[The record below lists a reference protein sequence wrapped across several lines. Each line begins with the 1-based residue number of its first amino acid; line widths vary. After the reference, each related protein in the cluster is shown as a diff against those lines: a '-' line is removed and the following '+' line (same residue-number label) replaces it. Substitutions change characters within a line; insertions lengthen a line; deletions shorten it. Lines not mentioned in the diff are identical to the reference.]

1 MSVGRICTRYVDL
14 ADPEETVQAAAR
26 RMLERKVGTLV
37 ILDQAKRPV
46 GLLTDRDLV
55 LRVLA
60 QGQDPRQTSVGAV
73 MTKEPKTVTE
83 GTPIEQALAL
93 MRSGAFRRL
102 PVVGGDGTLVGLV
115 SLDDILSLLAEALRE
130 VGTLVERE
138 MPSGTEST
146 RLRGRPTD

>member
-60 QGQDPRQTSVGAV
+60 QGQDPRQTSVGEV

-83 GTPIEQALAL
+83 GTPIELALAL

-102 PVVGGDGTLVGLV
+102 PVVGSDGTLVGLV
-115 SLDDILSLLAEALRE
+115 SLDDILSLLAEELRE

>member
-1 MSVGRICTRYVDL
+1 MSVGPICTRYVDL

-60 QGQDPRQTSVGAV
+60 QGQDPRQVCVGEI
-73 MTKEPKTVTE
+73 MTKQPKTVTE

-102 PVVGGDGTLVGLV
+102 PVVASDGTLVGLV
-115 SLDDILSLLAEALRE
+115 SLDDILSLLAEELRE

-146 RLRGRPTD
+146 RLRGRPTA

>member
-83 GTPIEQALAL
+83 GTPIEQALVL

-102 PVVGGDGTLVGLV
+102 PVVSGDGTLVGLI
-115 SLDDILSLLAEALRE
+115 SLDDILSLLAEELRE